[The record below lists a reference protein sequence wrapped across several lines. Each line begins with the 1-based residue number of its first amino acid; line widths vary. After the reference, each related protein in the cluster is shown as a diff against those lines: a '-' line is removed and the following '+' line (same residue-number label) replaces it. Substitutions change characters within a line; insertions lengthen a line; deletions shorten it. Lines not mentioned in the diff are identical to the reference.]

1 MEYWIGYMPRRP
13 GYFRFGWVVKN
24 GHPVNQGDHRF
35 VADRDAI
42 LKILA
47 ALPPL
52 PQMDGDVVGG
62 HRLDAE
68 PVRPFELKPVNA
80 DILPVGV
87 VRAVRLAAYYDS
99 FVNEA
104 AAVVPI

>member
-1 MEYWIGYMPRRP
+1 M
-13 GYFRFGWVVKN
+13 V
-24 GHPVNQGDHRF
+24 Q
-35 VADRDAI
+35 ASAT
-42 LKILA
+42 A
-47 ALPPL
+47 AAEQPCAA
-52 PQMDGDVVGG
+52 
-62 HRLDAE
+62 DAE